1 MKSLVK
7 IFALALAF
15 FNLQSS
21 FAQSNTTD
29 QEDVRVIQLS
39 QTPGEYETVSLNLK
53 PGKYIFEVTNRNV
66 DKKLGFYLTPAGDEK
81 AQVPNSGLQ
90 KLVNKGETSR
100 TSVVELSVGDYQYS
114 CPLNPTPHYS
124 LTVAE

>member
-7 IFALALAF
+7 FFAFSLAF
-15 FNLQSS
+15 FSLQSLV
-21 FAQSNTTD
+21 AQNSTTMQD
-29 QEDVRVIQLS
+29 DVKVIQLS

-53 PGKYIFEVTNRNV
+53 PGKYIFEVSNRNV
-66 DKKLGFYLTPAGDEK
+66 DKKLGFYLTPANDEK
-81 AQVPNSGLQ
+81 AQVPNSGLK

-100 TSVVELSVGDYQYS
+100 TGVVELSVGDYQYS

>member
-7 IFALALAF
+7 FFAFTLAF
-15 FNLQSS
+15 FSLQSLV
-21 FAQSNTTD
+21 AQSSTAMHD
-29 QEDVRVIQLS
+29 DVKVIQLS

-53 PGKYIFEVTNRNV
+53 PGKYIFEVSNRNV
-66 DKKLGFYLTPAGDEK
+66 DKKLGFYLTPTDDEK

-100 TSVVELSVGDYQYS
+100 TGVVELSAGDYQYS

-124 LTVAE
+124 LTVAD

>member
-7 IFALALAF
+7 FFAFSLAF
-15 FNLQSS
+15 FSLQSLV
-21 FAQSNTTD
+21 AQSSTTMH
-29 QEDVRVIQLS
+29 
-39 QTPGEYETVSLNLK
+39 
-53 PGKYIFEVTNRNV
+53 
-66 DKKLGFYLTPAGDEK
+66 DEK
-81 AQVPNSGLQ
+81 AQVPNSGLK

-100 TSVVELSVGDYQYS
+100 TGVVELSIGDYQYS